1 MNEIYAVIESVY
13 KNHFAVFCALFAFL
27 LLVSFAL
34 GHLIGKLKAEKKHAG
49 VLKSERQDA
58 VKRSRSVI
66 NGQIIEQIAPLLPD
80 FPARYSEVSFLGK
93 PVDFIGF
100 CGLDN
105 SKDENEQ
112 CRVDEILFIEIK
124 TGDAKLSEREKA
136 IKQAVDEK
144 RVRYVVWRKQAKA
157 K

>member
-1 MNEIYAVIESVY
+1 MNELYAAIESVY
-13 KNHFAVFCALFAFL
+13 KNHFTVFCVLFVFL
-27 LLVSFAL
+27 LLIFFTL
-34 GHLIGKLKAEKKHAG
+34 GHLIGKLQAEKKHSG

-80 FPARYSEVSFLGK
+80 FPAKYSEVSFLGR

-105 SKDENEQ
+105 SKGENEQ
-112 CRVDEILFIEIK
+112 CKVDEILFIEIK
-124 TGDAKLSEREKA
+124 TGTAKLSEREKA

-144 RVRYVVWRKQAKA
+144 RVRYVVWRK
-157 K
+157 